1 MRMKRWVIAVGVSF
15 LAVTLVAC
23 SGTRRVYL
31 DNGNPAYLITCG
43 GYFNTWESCL
53 VKAGKLCRTR
63 GYDTVRSVE
72 YDRTLLISCKT
83 PN

>member
-1 MRMKRWVIAVGVSF
+1 MWTRRWGWALLCLGMSLG
-15 LAVTLVAC
+15 LAAC

-31 DNGNPAYLITCG
+31 ENGAPAYLITCG
-43 GYFNTWESCL
+43 GYFNSWESCL
-53 VKAGKLCRTR
+53 VKAGKLCRTH

-83 PN
+83 P